1 MDLMGKLIIF
11 DMDGTLIDSDKTI
24 IRCMEEASSHFGYRL
39 HSVRENIGILKLDE
53 ILRLNGIPERNINEI
68 LVFYKKCYSE
78 TFNLDT
84 EPVNKSVETLEY
96 LQNKNRLGVL
106 TLKYEDLTRKLLE
119 YFFRNVKFEFLVGGD
134 SGIRNKTEGLK
145 RIVDISGVD
154 SSQIYYV
161 GDRGSDMKAAMEA
174 GINGIWASFGLGIN
188 DSFPQHY
195 RFYKIDSFDK
205 IIDLLYA
212 NRKA

>member
-24 IRCMEEASSHFGYRL
+24 IRCMEEASSNFGYRI
-39 HSVRENIGILKLDE
+39 HSIRENIGILKLDD
-53 ILRLNGIPERNINEI
+53 ILALNDIPEKNINEI
-68 LVFYKKCYSE
+68 LMFYKKCYSE
-78 TFNLDT
+78 TFYLDT
-84 EPVNKSVETLEY
+84 KPMNKSVETLEY
-96 LQNKNRLGVL
+96 LQNKNRLAVL

-134 SGIRNKTEGLK
+134 SGIKNKTEGLK
-145 RIVDISGVD
+145 RIVDISGED
-154 SSQIYYV
+154 RSQIYYV

-174 GINGIWASFGLGIN
+174 GINGIWVSFGLGLN
-188 DSFPQHY
+188 DSFPQDY

-205 IIDLLYA
+205 IIDLLRA
-212 NRKA
+212 NRKS

>member
-24 IRCMEEASSHFGYRL
+24 IRCMEEASSYFGYRIL
-39 HSVRENIGILKLDE
+39 SIRENIGVLKLDD
-53 ILRLNGIPERNINEI
+53 ILALNGIPEKNINEI
-68 LVFYKKCYSE
+68 LTIYKKCYSE

-84 EPVNKSVETLEY
+84 KPMNKSVETLEY

-134 SGIRNKTEGLK
+134 SGIKNKTEGLK
-145 RIVDISGVD
+145 RIVDISGED
-154 SSQIYYV
+154 RSQIYYV

-174 GINGIWASFGLGIN
+174 GINGILVSFGLGSN
-188 DSFPQHY
+188 DSFPQDY
-195 RFYKIDSFDK
+195 GFYKIDSFDK

-212 NRKA
+212 NRKS

>member
-24 IRCMEEASSHFGYRL
+24 IRCMEEASSNFGYRI
-39 HSVRENIGILKLDE
+39 HSIRENIGILKLDD
-53 ILRLNGIPERNINEI
+53 ILALNDIPEKNINEI
-68 LVFYKKCYSE
+68 LMFYKKCYSE
-78 TFNLDT
+78 TFYLDT
-84 EPVNKSVETLEY
+84 KPMNKSVETLEY
-96 LQNKNRLGVL
+96 LQNKNRLAVL

-134 SGIRNKTEGLK
+134 SGIKNKTEGLK
-145 RIVDISGVD
+145 RIVGISGED
-154 SSQIYYV
+154 RSQIYYV

-174 GINGIWASFGLGIN
+174 GINGIWVSFGLGLN
-188 DSFPQHY
+188 DSFPQDY

-205 IIDLLYA
+205 IIDLLRA
-212 NRKA
+212 NRKS